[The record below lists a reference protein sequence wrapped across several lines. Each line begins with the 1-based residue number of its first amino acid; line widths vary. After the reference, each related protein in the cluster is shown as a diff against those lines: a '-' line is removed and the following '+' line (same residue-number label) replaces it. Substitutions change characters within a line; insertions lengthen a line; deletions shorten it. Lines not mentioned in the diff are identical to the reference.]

1 MFWGQGQ
8 EHWASQGLA
17 CTSYNSYQPSS
28 SRTQTDPPPTPL
40 VAQGK
45 APAPPAAVGSC
56 HHLPAQSQMPSGCWE
71 SGGGVCGPWRRETE
85 PLLLSLRAAAELV
98 LVPTLSPGIEH
109 VSQLSYREWT
119 FGPNLRSPPL
129 GLPPTLQASTV
140 CSLRGGPLPR
150 REACARRQGIPPAN
164 RAWGVRAVCVLGLRK
179 PQATALATVPD
190 HSMLPGHPRESQNP
204 QKKPAC
210 TPRSRCV
217 MRGP

>member
-1 MFWGQGQ
+1 MGPRAG
-8 EHWASQGLA
+8 ALGLPGT
-17 CTSYNSYQPSS
+17 CTYLPQLSPAQL
-28 SRTQTDPPPTPL
+28 RKDPDRPTPTPL

-71 SGGGVCGPWRRETE
+71 SGGGACGLWRRETE
-85 PLLLSLRAAAELV
+85 PLLPSLRAAAELV
-98 LVPTLSPGIEH
+98 SVPTLCPGIEH
-109 VSQLSYREWT
+109 VSQLSHHREWT

-129 GLPPTLQASTV
+129 GLPPTLHSVRPQGWTPARERGL
-140 CSLRGGPLPR
+140 CS
-150 REACARRQGIPPAN
+150 AN
-164 RAWGVRAVCVLGLRK
+164 RARGVRAVCVLGPRK

-190 HSMLPGHPRESQNP
+190 HSTLPGHPRESQNP

-217 MRGP
+217 LRGP